1 MWNCGCCEM
10 NLEIEVIG
18 TSIAQKTTTRV
29 AESLSP
35 LSTTRGGF
43 ARLLAVAN
51 PSCLSQQPA
60 FPTAFHSCEIQ
71 QMHGPCQMA
80 FALARQ
86 RPNGSNRLQFK
97 AGIIFENSTSPSIL
111 DSLGRIL
118 LCATAPFARALCN
131 RSYTGSPLSPDH
143 CTEMFSTFQKPPAC
157 SATVMATVI
166 VLGPGGTFGGLG

>member
-1 MWNCGCCEM
+1 MECGSCEM

-43 ARLLAVAN
+43 ARVLAVAN

-60 FPTAFHSCEIQ
+60 LPTAFHSYEIQ
-71 QMHGPCQMA
+71 PMHGPCQTG
-80 FALARQ
+80 FALGTQPRKT
-86 RPNGSNRLQFK
+86 PNRLQFQ
-97 AGIIFENSTSPSIL
+97 AGIIFENSTSPFAHDSI
-111 DSLGRIL
+111 RRFL
-118 LCATAPFARALCN
+118 LRATAPFARALCN
-131 RSYTGSPLSPDH
+131 RSDTGSPLSPDH